1 MLSEDESSV
10 KIFKLSNFQIFKL
23 EIMATNSKDF
33 LASVTGLAVEDL
45 KAKIAEDELRLRKL
59 SFAHSVTPVENPMTI
74 RALRKDIARLKT
86 ILRSKEL
93 GLA

>member
-1 MLSEDESSV
+1 MS
-10 KIFKLSNFQIFKL
+10 
-23 EIMATNSKDF
+23 TNSKDF
-33 LASVTGLAVEDL
+33 LASVSGLAVADL
-45 KAKIAEDELRLRKL
+45 KAKIAEDEMRLKKL